1 MKDSYFTIKKN
12 TESEYKTDKS
22 VFIAQSFRINS
33 TAEAQENIR
42 SVRKKYYDASH
53 HPFAYRLGVSN
64 DSFRYSDDGEPQ
76 GSSGIPIMEMIDKYR
91 LTDTL
96 VIVSRYFGGIKLG
109 VGGLRR
115 AITDAAELCLKNS
128 ESTEVLITEKVMIEF
143 DYKYMSGVMN
153 FIETESIKI
162 IRNVSD
168 EKCKLILEVRL
179 SIIEKLRTEL
189 QSVTNGSIIY
199 T

>member
-1 MKDSYFTIKKN
+1 MN
-12 TESEYKTDKS
+12 
-22 VFIAQSFRINS
+22 
-33 TAEAQENIR
+33 
-42 SVRKKYYDASH
+42 
-53 HPFAYRLGVSN
+53 N

-76 GSSGIPIMEMIDKYR
+76 GSSGIPILEMIDKYR

-115 AITDAAELCLKNS
+115 AMAEAAGLCLKNS
-128 ESTEVLITEKVMIEF
+128 KSAEVLITENVMIEF

-153 FIETESIKI
+153 LIETEKIKLTQNI
-162 IRNVSD
+162 SD

-179 SIIEKLRTEL
+179 SIIKKLRTEL
-189 QSVTNGSIIY
+189 QSVTNGSIKY

>member
-1 MKDSYFTIKKN
+1 MKDSYLTVKKN
-12 TESEYKTDKS
+12 TVSEFKAGKS
-22 VFIAQSFRINS
+22 VFIAQSFRISS
-33 TAEAQENIR
+33 TAEALEKIK

-76 GSSGIPIMEMIDKYR
+76 GSSGIPILEMIDKYR

-115 AITDAAELCLKNS
+115 AMAEAAGLCLKNS
-128 ESTEVLITEKVMIEF
+128 ESAEVLITENVMIEF

-153 FIETESIKI
+153 LIETEKIKLTQNI
-162 IRNVSD
+162 SD

-179 SIIEKLRTEL
+179 SIIKKLRTEL
-189 QSVTNGSIIY
+189 QSVTNGSIKY